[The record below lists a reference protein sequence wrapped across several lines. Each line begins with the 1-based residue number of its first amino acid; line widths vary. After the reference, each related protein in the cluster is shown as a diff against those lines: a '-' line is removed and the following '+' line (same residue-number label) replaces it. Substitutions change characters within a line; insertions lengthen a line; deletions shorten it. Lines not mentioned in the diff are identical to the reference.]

1 MIAVD
6 VSDSVCVMCV
16 QAYATGCDIVILASN
31 FERVQIIPGVLHGN
45 IQVSC
50 IDCCDDAGKVSTYLS
65 SPLLPPPSSY
75 LFSPALPLFNT

>member
-1 MIAVD
+1 MLTCLCIVFYYL
-6 VSDSVCVMCV
+6 

-50 IDCCDDAGKVSTYLS
+50 IDCCEDTGKVNMCIQNCN
-65 SPLLPPPSSY
+65 
-75 LFSPALPLFNT
+75 FNLHD

>member
-1 MIAVD
+1 
-6 VSDSVCVMCV
+6 MCV

-50 IDCCDDAGKVSTYLS
+50 IDCCDDAGKVSTHLS
-65 SPLLPPPSSY
+65 PPPPTPFLLPFLTRPSIV
-75 LFSPALPLFNT
+75 